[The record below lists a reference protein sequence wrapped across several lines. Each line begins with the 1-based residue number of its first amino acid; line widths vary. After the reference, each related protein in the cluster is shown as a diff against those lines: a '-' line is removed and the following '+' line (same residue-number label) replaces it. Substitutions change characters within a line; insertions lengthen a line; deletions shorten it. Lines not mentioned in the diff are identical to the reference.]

1 MLRAASAVAAMRCCS
16 PLTCWSDDLHDLPLI
31 ERNWR
36 LIGKAQSRAIRFNEH
51 LTGGGPTIFKHV
63 CQMGLEGIVS
73 KRTADYRRRGSSRR
87 TRRARRCAGSAWR
100 MALVSAHP
108 GLHNSAQME
117 NPTKAS
123 TATLRTIIAIA
134 PTSIM
139 ESRLAMR
146 QFFRQS
152 SDSVDLDHV
161 RRPSHPAA
169 APSAAS
175 GNLDRRMPLVTVS
188 GRLSL
193 RGCTA

>member
-1 MLRAASAVAAMRCCS
+1 
-16 PLTCWSDDLHDLPLI
+16 
-31 ERNWR
+31 
-36 LIGKAQSRAIRFNEH
+36 
-51 LTGGGPTIFKHV
+51 
-63 CQMGLEGIVS
+63 
-73 KRTADYRRRGSSRR
+73 
-87 TRRARRCAGSAWR
+87 
-100 MALVSAHP
+100 
-108 GLHNSAQME
+108 ME

-175 GNLDRRMPLVTVS
+175 GNLDCRMPLVTVS